1 MGYWYQDTAY
11 SALSHTAAYTYDTVN
26 RLSAAVATGN
36 SAYNLTFNYK
46 ADGSNGQYGNMSCVQ
61 NGNTNGL
68 CPQWTFGA
76 GTNQITSSGFVY
88 DAAGNLTTDVSGP
101 YTRNYTWDAEGRL
114 TQVNDNGGGTSTT
127 YAYNALG
134 QRAELVTTGWQLEGL
149 FDTQGERVGYYS
161 VASSG
166 NVWLAAYVPF
176 RGQELAEYSTGTSF
190 AFMHTNALGSATM
203 ATMAWGAPGN
213 DILYYPWGQEWQQLG
228 GMYNTHFASMHA
240 ALQGSSLIDFTMYEA
255 TNRFYASNLGR
266 WHSPDPLGGDIT
278 NPQSLNRYAYVM
290 NNPTSMIDPLG
301 LQGECFEYYCG
312 PDEDIG
318 GASWEPALWSPD
330 NVFCGAQFSA
340 CFSNPATGAF
350 AAFSSP
356 SSGWLFQ
363 WLPNESVDEETG
375 QPIGGFVG
383 TWMPFFTAGSYAQ
396 GLSSNGRGGTA
407 NNGSWWSA
415 LKRIPWVV
423 SWILPLGP
431 LSPAAGVG
439 PAGSI
444 AWNPATQTLCGSV
457 GVGASVGDNI
467 AAGPVMGRTLNG
479 QPASPSQINQIFSG
493 WSVSGGINNPTGPV
507 PVGPGVQGSA
517 NGSGVVYGPTVGVAG
532 ASVSST
538 YAVCVSF

>member
-114 TQVNDNGGGTSTT
+114 TQVKDNGGGTSTT

-290 NNPTSMIDPLG
+290 NNPTSMIDPTG
-301 LQGECFEYYCG
+301 LDGNGPCYEYYCAPSYGG
-312 PDEDIG
+312 PPPGSGPPQCWTSWCPGPNGGWVWNEPNPIG
-318 GASWEPALWSPD
+318 SQTAAAQAGYASWVNAMWQTGGSYTEWGVHGPVTYTVGWSMDSGAFWIGPNGVVLSNEAVMEAGLPALLGPGQLSALMPGALPPMANGTQTWVQAPQQPPQKRGSYWD
-330 NVFCGAQFSA
+330 YIGCAASEFINQGFGSEDAAFATVGLNVAPFFFAS
-340 CFSNPATGAF
+340 TGAVPLACVSAGI
-350 AAFSSP
+350 AAFYDIK
-356 SSGWLFQ
+356 L
-363 WLPNESVDEETG
+363 
-375 QPIGGFVG
+375 
-383 TWMPFFTAGSYAQ
+383 
-396 GLSSNGRGGTA
+396 
-407 NNGSWWSA
+407 A
-415 LKRIPWVV
+415 LNVR
-423 SWILPLGP
+423 
-431 LSPAAGVG
+431 
-439 PAGSI
+439 
-444 AWNPATQTLCGSV
+444 ATC
-457 GVGASVGDNI
+457 
-467 AAGPVMGRTLNG
+467 RKE
-479 QPASPSQINQIFSG
+479 
-493 WSVSGGINNPTGPV
+493 
-507 PVGPGVQGSA
+507 
-517 NGSGVVYGPTVGVAG
+517 VYGQ
-532 ASVSST
+532 
-538 YAVCVSF
+538 